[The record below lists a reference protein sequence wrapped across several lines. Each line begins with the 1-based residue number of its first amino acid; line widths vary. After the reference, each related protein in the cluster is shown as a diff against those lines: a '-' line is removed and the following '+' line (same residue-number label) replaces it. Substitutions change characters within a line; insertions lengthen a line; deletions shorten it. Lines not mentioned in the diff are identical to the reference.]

1 MEDGVIWLETWL
13 LQQPRPRATRCRH
26 SRQLTV
32 PTSLMLLQV
41 QIRLL
46 FLQAQL
52 VRQENMV

>member
-1 MEDGVIWLETWL
+1 MEDGVIWLKTWL

-26 SRQLTV
+26 SRQLVV

-41 QIRLL
+41 QIQLL

-52 VRQENMV
+52 VRHENMV